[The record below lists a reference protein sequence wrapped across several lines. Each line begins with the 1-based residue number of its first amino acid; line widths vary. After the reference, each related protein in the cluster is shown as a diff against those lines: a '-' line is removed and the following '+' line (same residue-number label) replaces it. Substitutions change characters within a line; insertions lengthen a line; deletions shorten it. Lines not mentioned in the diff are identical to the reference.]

1 MVYNRAYKIILLTFA
16 LLFVCINTNAQ
27 YASEDELKKAADNY
41 FVEQDYIKALP
52 LFSQLLSLYP
62 KDVNYNYKYGTSFFF
77 AKREKDDALKF
88 LKFATSKATVDPKA
102 YFYLGLV
109 YHHNY
114 QFSAAEINYKKFK
127 EKGNPKDVAELGVDR
142 NIEMC
147 KNGLRLLKSMTDIGV
162 LYKKEIKA
170 TEFFRSYDLKGIGGK
185 IIVKPDEFKTKL
197 DIKKNETSLI
207 HLGDQPKMVIFS
219 SYGNDGK
226 TGKDIY
232 RVIKL
237 PNGEWSKPASIGE
250 GINTIFDE
258 DYPFLHPDGK
268 TLYFSSKG
276 YNSMGGYDIF
286 KSELN
291 QETGQWSFPE
301 NLDFPINTPDDDIL
315 FISDIDNELAFFASS
330 RASMQ
335 GELTVYKVQVDAQP
349 SENSIVKGIFIAESN
364 PNLKAATISIVDV
377 EKERTYGV
385 YKTDDKSGDYLLVFP
400 SNGGKYKILVETT
413 DNAPIHSAVIELPVL
428 EGFRALKQELRLVG
442 EGDDEKL
449 VVKNLFDESDE
460 FDITDPL
467 IVENLLK
474 IKAKMDV
481 NITEEELLAKANNK
495 NIASASDY
503 ADLSNEELKSTSVKQ
518 ADKIIEKA
526 KTSRNQANYSYQLA
540 NQKSIKAKELFAQ
553 SRNLEKEAE
562 NESDEG
568 IKQQKLNEAK
578 KAKNKAAG
586 FVNETLAA
594 LNLAKALES
603 EAVERESDVEN
614 VKALKAEISSSID
627 AGNRIG
633 AEEKY
638 AKLEEITEAAYQ
650 NQSVINTEKEL
661 LENKFTEKEI
671 AYNKARNEVIEL
683 TNREI
688 ELNGSIE
695 SIESKIVST
704 TKKND
709 KADLESQLSAL
720 KIDLEDVK
728 YDLGVAKTNESKLK
742 TEYTTIKN
750 NTATAEKVLETVSA
764 SNPKNNVGTIDKLAL
779 SNDVAFFE
787 KEGLVGL
794 YLEEEIDTTLNT
806 NEEETANNET
816 DYNLVEHKDEYSI
829 VNEEGIIKDYNT
841 EFSSALVDAENETN
855 ERQKSLQL
863 AKVNQDWVNAIDEE
877 ITISKKQAEISP
889 DLNEKVK
896 LKSKI
901 EKLNNLKEEKQK
913 QAELQLLIAETL
925 NNSSDENEVA
935 EVNSDSEFNV
945 IDDEGNVTDYEKDFT
960 EELASLDNEDFSAEN
975 KAKKVAVY
983 KNWSNAIE
991 QQVLLE
997 KVALENANEDEKLGI
1012 EQKIAELEAKLQAN
1026 EDSIAQLE
1034 NESSKAIVD
1043 EENLTNTS
1051 TIANPAKYSK
1061 EVVAENGEVLD
1072 YSSTYENEL
1081 NSTDNKELL
1090 TQNWIKAIDEEI
1102 NYRKDQIAAT
1112 TDDDEKAVF
1121 ASRINELN
1129 ALKNEKQEALVDYQ
1143 LAANNTS
1150 NTQDETN
1157 TLLTNPT
1164 KPVITP
1170 VTNPTVYSSSPKDE
1184 KLNVN
1189 YNAEYNYNST
1199 QSNRELATVDK
1210 LKDEAI
1216 NLYAQADEK
1225 TISLVSIK
1233 DIAEREAVITEIN
1246 QIKEEAQAKEVKVA
1260 NVYARTNKAEF
1271 YNNQEVLSK
1280 VRANSIKNSDNATI
1294 AEMLVDESNTYFEQA
1309 INERAKAENA
1319 SSFTSKESSLQ
1330 KAYNLELQALAKQT
1344 NAIIAYSDN
1353 KNIDNVYAEVNENPS
1368 SKSIEN
1374 NTIGSTNNS
1383 NNNNSNI
1390 NIVDNSENVSSTSS
1404 PASKIS
1410 TTPIY
1415 QPLAISLPSHQERI
1429 KGDVI
1434 NKEADELEANAKV
1447 LNDSA
1452 TIVTNKKEQ
1461 EDLVS
1466 QANDL
1471 TDEANKKRTEADVFY
1486 AKATEMET
1494 TEVELVDELNENRNS
1509 LSIEKITKEDEA
1521 IIASISSDE
1530 LATITN
1536 SPDFKKYSEAKQ
1548 SSRRLI
1554 KAAEVDYIQADKFQ
1568 QEAEDEKTLGI
1579 SLNALAAGAQG
1590 DAKIKLEGQLKK
1602 LEAMI
1607 AENEAKANEARKS
1620 ATEKEQI
1627 ALRKTKEAEVIL
1639 VSNNQ
1644 NANKLV
1650 AIEKAKAYDANLL
1663 ANVGSNVRTSN
1674 EVESEELVTNESEEV
1689 VENNI
1694 TETVGNSEVVNEVES
1709 EELAT
1714 NESEEVLANNTTESV
1729 VNNEVVNEIES
1740 EELATNESEEVVE
1753 NNTTETVGNNEVVN
1767 EVESEEI
1774 ATNESEEVVENNTT
1788 ETVGNNEVVN
1798 EVESEEIATNE
1809 SEEVVENNTTKS
1821 VGNNEVVNE
1830 IESEEAVVNSQG
1842 NSSGSNNAT
1851 KQTNVNINEIPK
1863 ILTSPIFVFNGNNKS
1878 EYSNSNPIPGVEI
1891 LPEGLVFKVQ
1901 IGAFRNPIPQDQFK
1915 GFAPIMVE
1923 DAGNGIK
1930 RYTAGFFKTI
1940 NMAVEAKNS
1949 IKSIGYEDAFV
1960 VAFYNGKRI
1969 SINEAKAKLGETVG
1983 DENTVASTNNT
1994 PQNNVNNNN
2003 TNNNQTNNNTLP
2015 LTTTKAP
2022 EVATN
2027 YEEVKDG
2034 VSTDVHKIEGTF
2046 FTIQVGVYSKP
2057 VAADQL
2063 SNVTPLN
2070 SEKTANGLIRY
2081 TSGVYKNLD
2090 DANVAKDRVRGLGI
2104 TDAFVI
2110 AYANGNR
2117 VKVSE
2122 ALEYLK
2128 TPENNS
2134 STSNEE
2140 IENNTTS
2147 SVGNNTIT
2155 NSSENL
2161 PEVNNSTTNIEDEN
2175 SSTSIEANNVTNSP
2189 NEESTSNNTT
2199 VPVIKE
2205 PIDQVKV
2212 GKELNIEFKVLL
2224 GEYEDDIP
2232 VDEAAVYLK
2241 LSGKGM
2247 EIKEV
2252 DGKSR
2257 YTIGAYP
2264 DYPSALD
2271 MQLEMKKEGIRKPQ
2285 VIAFKDGMKI
2295 EVEEALELVKN
2306 NN

>member
-1 MVYNRAYKIILLTFA
+1 MVYKKAYKIILFTFA
-16 LLFVCINTNAQ
+16 ILCFCLNTNAQ
-27 YASEDELKKAADNY
+27 YTSEDELKKVADKY
-41 FVEQDYIKALP
+41 FVEQDYVKALP

-88 LKFATSKATVDPKA
+88 LKFATTKATVDPKA
-102 YFYLGLV
+102 YYYLGLV

-114 QFSAAEINYKKFK
+114 QFSAAEVNYKKFK
-127 EKGNPKDVAELGVDR
+127 EKGNAKDFADLDVAR

-170 TEFFRSYDLKGIGGK
+170 TDFFRSYDLKGIGGK

-197 DIKKNETSLI
+197 DLKKNETSLI

-232 RVIKL
+232 RVVKL
-237 PNGEWSKPASIGE
+237 PNGEWSKPAPIGD
-250 GINTIFDE
+250 GINTNYDE
-258 DYPFLHPDGK
+258 DYPFLHPDGR

-286 KSELN
+286 KSVLN
-291 QETGQWSFPE
+291 PETGQWSFPE

-349 SENSIVKGIFIAESN
+349 AENSIVKGMFLAESN
-364 PNLKAATISIVDV
+364 PRLKSATITIMDA
-377 EKERTYGV
+377 EKERTYGI
-385 YKTDDKSGDYLLVFP
+385 YSTDENGDYLLVFP

-413 DNAPIHSAVIELPVL
+413 DNAPIHSAIIELPVL

-442 EGDDEKL
+442 EGDSEKL

-481 NITEEELLAKANNK
+481 NITEEELLARVNDD

-503 ADLSNEELKSTSVKQ
+503 ADLSDEELKSTSEKQ
-518 ADKIIEKA
+518 ADKIIAKA

-540 NQKSIKAKELFAQ
+540 NIKSAKAKELFTQ

-562 NESDEG
+562 NETDNS
-568 IKQQKLNEAK
+568 IKQQKLIEAK
-578 KAKNKAAG
+578 NAKNKAAG
-586 FVNETLAA
+586 FVNETIAA

-614 VKALKAEISSSID
+614 VKALKADISTLVVS
-627 AGNRIG
+627 GNRSG

-638 AKLEEITEAAYQ
+638 TELEEIAEAAYQ
-650 NQSVINTEKEL
+650 NQSVLNTEKEL
-661 LENKFTEKEI
+661 AENKFTEKEI

-688 ELNGSIE
+688 ELNGNIE
-695 SIESKIVST
+695 NTESKIAT
-704 TKKND
+704 ATKKND

-728 YDLGVAKTNESKLK
+728 YDLGVAKTAESKLK
-742 TEYTTIKN
+742 TEFTAIKN
-750 NTATAEKVLETVSA
+750 NTATAEKVIETVTA
-764 SNPKNNVGTIDKLAL
+764 SNANNNVGTVDKLAL
-779 SNDVAFFE
+779 SNDVAYFE

-794 YLEEEIDTTLNT
+794 YPEEESLVAIDNTT
-806 NEEETANNET
+806 ESETANNET
-816 DYNLVEHKDEYSI
+816 YYNVAEHADEFSI
-829 VNEEGIIKDYNT
+829 VNEEGVIKDYNT
-841 EFSSALVDAENETN
+841 EFSSALVDAESEID
-855 ERQKSLQL
+855 EQQKSLQL

-877 ITISKKQAEISP
+877 IEISKKQAETSQ

-913 QAELQLLIAETL
+913 QAEVHLLVAETL
-925 NNSSDENEVA
+925 NESSNETEIAETSTDEI
-935 EVNSDSEFNV
+935 NV
-945 IDDEGNVTDYEKDFT
+945 INEEGNVTDYEERFNN
-960 EELASLDNEDFSAEN
+960 ELAALENEPVN
-975 KAKKVAVY
+975 NQTNAKKVAVY

-991 QQVLLE
+991 QEVLLE
-997 KVALENANEDEKLGI
+997 KVALENAEGDEKIAIENKVEKLETQLKTNEDL
-1012 EQKIAELEAKLQAN
+1012 IAELE
-1026 EDSIAQLE
+1026 SE
-1034 NESSKAIVD
+1034 NESSTVAANV
-1043 EENLTNTS
+1043 ENITTTTNTVDP
-1051 TIANPAKYSK
+1051 TKYSK

-1072 YSSTYENEL
+1072 YSSTFEDEL
-1081 NSTDNKELL
+1081 TTTENKEAV
-1090 TQNWIKAIDEEI
+1090 TQNWINAIDEEI
-1102 NYRKDQIAAT
+1102 SYREEQISAT
-1112 TDDDEKAVF
+1112 NDEDEKAVF
-1121 ASRINELN
+1121 AARVNELN
-1129 ALKNEKQEALVDYQ
+1129 ALKNEQQEALADYQ
-1143 LAANNTS
+1143 LTANNAENTEEETTVTS
-1150 NTQDETN
+1150 TN
-1157 TLLTNPT
+1157 TT
-1164 KPVITP
+1164 KPVVNNT
-1170 VTNPTVYSSSPKDE
+1170 TNPTVYNSSTKDE

-1189 YNAEYNYNST
+1189 YNADYNYNSA
-1199 QSNRELATVDK
+1199 QSKKELASVNQ

-1216 NLYAQADEK
+1216 NLYTQADEK
-1225 TISLVSIK
+1225 TISLVSID
-1233 DIAEREAVITEIN
+1233 DITERETVIKEIN
-1246 QIKEEAQAKEVKVA
+1246 QLKEQAEAKEVSVA
-1260 NVYARTNKAEF
+1260 KVYAKSNKSEF

-1280 VRANSIKNSDNATI
+1280 VRANSDKNSNNSTI

-1309 INERAKAENA
+1309 IDERSKADNA
-1319 SSFTSKESSLQ
+1319 GSFTAKESALQ

-1344 NAIIAYSDN
+1344 NAIALYGDNQNIEDVYADVN
-1353 KNIDNVYAEVNENPS
+1353 KNPS
-1368 SKSIEN
+1368 TKPIEN
-1374 NTIGSTNNS
+1374 TSTTNNTNNVNNSVNNS
-1383 NNNNSNI
+1383 NTTSNEI
-1390 NIVDNSENVSSTSS
+1390 TNSENNNTTSN
-1404 PASKIS
+1404 PANNFN

-1415 QPLAISLPSHQERI
+1415 QPLAISLPSSQERI
-1429 KGDVI
+1429 KGDLL
-1434 NKEADELEANAKV
+1434 NKEAEQLEQEAKV

-1452 TIVTNKKEQ
+1452 AIVSKKKEKD
-1461 EDLVS
+1461 ELIA
-1466 QANDL
+1466 QANTL
-1471 TDEANKKRTEADVFY
+1471 NETAQRKRAEADVFY
-1486 AKATEMET
+1486 ANADEMQTNEA
-1494 TEVELVDELNENRNS
+1494 ELVDELNENRS
-1509 LSIEKITKEDEA
+1509 KLSNEQFTKEDENA
-1521 IIASISSDE
+1521 IASLSSEE
-1530 LATITN
+1530 LITITN
-1536 SPDFKKYSEAKQ
+1536 STEFKKYAEAKQ

-1554 KAAEVDYIQADKFQ
+1554 KEAEVDYIQADKFE

-1590 DAKIKLEGQLKK
+1590 DAKIKLQGQLKK
-1602 LEAMI
+1602 LETMI
-1607 AENEAKANEARKS
+1607 AENEAKANEARAT
-1620 ATEKEQI
+1620 ATEKEKK
-1627 ALRKTKEAEVIL
+1627 ALRLTKEAEVIL

-1644 NANKLV
+1644 NANKIE
-1650 AIEKAKAYDANLL
+1650 AIEKAKAYDDNLL
-1663 ANVGSNVRTSN
+1663 ANVGTNARITNEVDTEEVASNEVEEEIAANNTTETAENNEIANEVDTEEVASNEVEEEVAANNTTETAENNEVANEVDTEELTRNEVEEEIAANNTIETGENNEIVNEVDTEELTSN
-1674 EVESEELVTNESEEV
+1674 EVEEV
-1689 VENNI
+1689 I
-1694 TETVGNSEVVNEVES
+1694 
-1709 EELAT
+1709 A
-1714 NESEEVLANNTTESV
+1714 
-1729 VNNEVVNEIES
+1729 
-1740 EELATNESEEVVE
+1740 
-1753 NNTTETVGNNEVVN
+1753 NNTTETVDNNEIADEVDTEEVESN
-1767 EVESEEI
+1767 EVEETT
-1774 ATNESEEVVENNTT
+1774 ANNNVTP
-1788 ETVGNNEVVN
+1788 
-1798 EVESEEIATNE
+1798 
-1809 SEEVVENNTTKS
+1809 
-1821 VGNNEVVNE
+1821 
-1830 IESEEAVVNSQG
+1830 
-1842 NSSGSNNAT
+1842 
-1851 KQTNVNINEIPK
+1851 TNVNIDEIPRV
-1863 ILTSPIFVFNGNNKS
+1863 LTAPIFVFNGNNRS
-1878 EYSNSNPIPGVEI
+1878 EYSSSKPIPGVEQ

-1901 IGAFRNPIPQDQFK
+1901 IGAFRNPIPQDHFR

-1949 IKSIGYEDAFV
+1949 IKSIGYDDAFV

-1969 SINEAKAKLGETVG
+1969 SINEARAKLGETVA
-1983 DENTVASTNNT
+1983 DNNTVATANNT
-1994 PQNNVNNNN
+1994 QNTTENSNNTI
-2003 TNNNQTNNNTLP
+2003 TNNNSS
-2015 LTTTKAP
+2015 TTENSSAISNKVP

-2057 VAADQL
+2057 VTADQL

-2081 TSGVYKNLD
+2081 TSGVYKNMD
-2090 DANVAKDRVRGLGI
+2090 DANAAKDRIRTLGI

-2128 TPENNS
+2128 TPENSSS
-2134 STSNEE
+2134 STNTNVENTSSNTTESNVIDESENNTVENTNSTTEENATTTTNSVNETASNEAE
-2140 IENNTTS
+2140 TPANTNLESTTNNTTS
-2147 SVGNNTIT
+2147 NT
-2155 NSSENL
+2155 
-2161 PEVNNSTTNIEDEN
+2161 P
-2175 SSTSIEANNVTNSP
+2175 
-2189 NEESTSNNTT
+2189 
-2199 VPVIKE
+2199 KE
-2205 PIDQVKV
+2205 PIDQVKI
-2212 GKELNIEFKVLL
+2212 GQELNIEFKVLL

-2241 LSGKGM
+2241 LSGQGM

-2271 MQLEMKKEGIRKPQ
+2271 KQLEMKEEGIRKPK
-2285 VIAFKDGMKI
+2285 VIAFKDGTKI

>member
-1 MVYNRAYKIILLTFA
+1 MVYNKAYNIILLTFA
-16 LLFVCINTNAQ
+16 LLLICLNTNAQ

-62 KDVNYNYKYGTSFFF
+62 KDVNYNFKYGTSFFF

-114 QFSAAEINYKKFK
+114 QFSAAEVNYKKFK
-127 EKGNPKDVAELGVDR
+127 EKGNPKDVAELGVER

-197 DIKKNETSLI
+197 DLKRNETSLI

-232 RVIKL
+232 RVVKL
-237 PNGEWSKPASIGE
+237 PNGEWSKPAPIGD
-250 GINTIFDE
+250 GINTNYDE
-258 DYPFLHPDGK
+258 DYPFLHPDGR

-291 QETGQWSFPE
+291 PETGQWSFPE
-301 NLDFPINTPDDDIL
+301 NLDFPINTPDDDVL

-364 PNLKAATISIVDV
+364 PNLKAATISIVDI

-385 YKTDDKSGDYLLVFP
+385 YKTDDKTGDYLLVFP

-413 DNAPIHSAVIELPVL
+413 DNAPIHSAIIELPVL
-428 EGFRALKQELRLVG
+428 DGFRALKQELRLVG
-442 EGDDEKL
+442 EGDNEKL

-481 NITEEELLAKANNK
+481 NITEEELLARVNNK
-495 NIASASDY
+495 NSTSASDY

-526 KTSRNQANYSYQLA
+526 KISRNQANYSYQLA
-540 NQKSIKAKELFAQ
+540 NQKSIKAKELFTQ

-562 NESDEG
+562 NETDNT
-568 IKQQKLNEAK
+568 IKQQRLIEAK
-578 KAKNKAAG
+578 NAKNKAAG
-586 FVNETLAA
+586 FVNETIVA
-594 LNLAKALES
+594 LNLAKVLES

-614 VKALKAEISSSID
+614 VKILKAEISSLINE
-627 AGNRIG
+627 GNRSG
-633 AEEKY
+633 AEEKFV
-638 AKLEEITEAAYQ
+638 KLEEIAEAAYQ
-650 NQSVINTEKEL
+650 NQSAINTEKEL
-661 LENKFTEKEI
+661 AENKFTEKEI
-671 AYNKARNEVIEL
+671 AYNKARNEVITL

-688 ELNGSIE
+688 ELNGAIE
-695 SIESKIVST
+695 STESKIAIT

-728 YDLGVAKTNESKLK
+728 YDLGVAKTKETKIK
-742 TEYTTIKN
+742 TEFIAIKN
-750 NTATAEKVLETVSA
+750 STAIAEKVIETVNA
-764 SNPKNNVGTIDKLAL
+764 SNSKNNVGAIDKLTL
-779 SNDVAFFE
+779 SNDVAYFE

-794 YLEEEIDTTLNT
+794 YPEEDINTTINRSETEI
-806 NEEETANNET
+806 ASNET
-816 DYNLVEHKDEYSI
+816 DYNLAEHADEYSI
-829 VNEEGIIKDYNT
+829 INEEGVIKDYNT

-877 ITISKKQAEISP
+877 IEISRKQAETSQ

-913 QAELQLLIAETL
+913 QAEVQLLIAETL
-925 NNSSDENEVA
+925 NESPNETEIVETNTE
-935 EVNSDSEFNV
+935 EVNV
-945 IDDEGNVTDYEKDFT
+945 INEEGNVTDYEEEFT
-960 EELASLDNEDFSAEN
+960 NELAALENEPVN
-975 KAKKVAVY
+975 NQTNAKKVAVY
-983 KNWSNAIE
+983 KNWSNTIEQEILLQKIALNNAEGDEKIAIE
-991 QQVLLE
+991 N
-997 KVALENANEDEKLGI
+997 KVNKLQTQLKANEEL
-1012 EQKIAELEAKLQAN
+1012 IAELE
-1026 EDSIAQLE
+1026 SE
-1034 NESSKAIVD
+1034 NESSSTVAANVKNNTSI
-1043 EENLTNTS
+1043 TNTVDPS
-1051 TIANPAKYSK
+1051 KYSK

-1072 YSSTYENEL
+1072 YSSAYENEL
-1081 NSTDNKELL
+1081 NSTENKELI
-1090 TQNWIKAIDEEI
+1090 TQNYIKSIDEEI
-1102 NYRKDQIAAT
+1102 SYREEQILAT
-1112 TDDDEKAVF
+1112 NDEDEKAVF
-1121 ASRINELN
+1121 ASRIKELN
-1129 ALKNEKQEALVDYQ
+1129 ALKNEKQEELADYQ
-1143 LAANNTS
+1143 LVVNNSENKEEDVILTKTSQPIINNT
-1150 NTQDETN
+1150 
-1157 TLLTNPT
+1157 
-1164 KPVITP
+1164 
-1170 VTNPTVYSSSPKDE
+1170 TNPTVYKSSPKDE
-1184 KLNVN
+1184 KLNLN
-1189 YNAEYNYNST
+1189 YNADYKYNSI
-1199 QSNRELATVDK
+1199 QSNKELAAVNQ

-1225 TISLVSIK
+1225 TISLVSID
-1233 DIAEREAVITEIN
+1233 DIAEREAVIKEIN
-1246 QIKEEAQAKEVKVA
+1246 QLKEQAQAKEVSVA
-1260 NVYARTNKAEF
+1260 KIYAKSNKSEF

-1280 VRANSIKNSDNATI
+1280 VRANSNKNSDNATI
-1294 AEMLVDESNTYFEQA
+1294 AEMLMDESNTYFEQA
-1309 INERAKAENA
+1309 VKERTKVENA
-1319 SSFTSKESSLQ
+1319 SSFTSKETSLQ

-1344 NAIIAYSDN
+1344 SAIIAYSDN
-1353 KNIDNVYAEVNENPS
+1353 KNIDNVYAEVNENLS
-1368 SKSIEN
+1368 SKPIEN
-1374 NTIGSTNNS
+1374 TTTTT
-1383 NNNNSNI
+1383 NNNSNSNI
-1390 NIVDNSENVSSTSS
+1390 NVVGNSENVASTSNS
-1404 PASKIS
+1404 GSKIS
-1410 TTPIY
+1410 ATPIY
-1415 QPLAISLPSHQERI
+1415 QPLAISLPSNQERK
-1429 KGDVI
+1429 KGDALI
-1434 NKEADELEANAKV
+1434 KQADELEANAKV
-1447 LNDSA
+1447 LIDSA
-1452 TIVTNKKEQ
+1452 TLVTKKKEKD
-1461 EDLVS
+1461 DLTN
-1466 QANDL
+1466 QANTL
-1471 TDEANKKRTEADVFY
+1471 TEEAQRKRNEADVIY
-1486 AKATEMET
+1486 ANANEMQAN
-1494 TEVELVDELNENRNS
+1494 EVELIDELNENRS
-1509 LSIEKITKEDEA
+1509 KLSNEQITKEDENV
-1521 IIASISSDE
+1521 IASLSKEE
-1530 LATITN
+1530 LTSITN
-1536 SPDFKKYSEAKQ
+1536 STDFKNYVEAKQ
-1548 SSRRLI
+1548 TSRRLI
-1554 KAAEVDYIQADKFQ
+1554 KEAEVDYIQADKFQ

-1590 DAKIKLEGQLKK
+1590 DAKIKLQGQLKK
-1602 LEAMI
+1602 LETMI
-1607 AENEAKANEARKS
+1607 AENETKANKARKS

-1639 VSNNQ
+1639 VSNEQ
-1644 NANKLV
+1644 NADKIK
-1650 AIEKAKAYDANLL
+1650 AIEKAKAYDDNLL
-1663 ANVGSNVRTSN
+1663 ANVGANART
-1674 EVESEELVTNESEEV
+1674 T
-1689 VENNI
+1689 
-1694 TETVGNSEVVNEVES
+1694 NEVES

-1714 NESEEVLANNTTESV
+1714 NEVEEVVANNTTETAE
-1729 VNNEVVNEIES
+1729 NNEVTNELES
-1740 EELATNESEEVVE
+1740 EEIAMNKVEEVVA
-1753 NNTTETVGNNEVVN
+1753 NNTTETVENNNEVNNKIETEETATNEIEEVVANNTNETVESNETTNEYETEEVATN
-1767 EVESEEI
+1767 EVENS
-1774 ATNESEEVVENNTT
+1774 TNNF
-1788 ETVGNNEVVN
+1788 
-1798 EVESEEIATNE
+1798 IP
-1809 SEEVVENNTTKS
+1809 
-1821 VGNNEVVNE
+1821 
-1830 IESEEAVVNSQG
+1830 
-1842 NSSGSNNAT
+1842 
-1851 KQTNVNINEIPK
+1851 TNVNINEIPK
-1863 ILTSPIFVFNGNNKS
+1863 VLTSPIFVFNGNNQS
-1878 EYSNSNPIPGVEI
+1878 EYSNSNPIPGVEK

-1901 IGAFRNPIPQDQFK
+1901 IGAFRNPIPQDHFK

-1949 IKSIGYEDAFV
+1949 IKSIGYNDAFV

-1969 SINEAKAKLGETVG
+1969 SINEARAKLGETVE
-1983 DENTVASTNNT
+1983 DNNTVAAITNST
-1994 PQNNVNNNN
+1994 QKNNN
-2003 TNNNQTNNNTLP
+2003 TTNNISNENNSTP
-2015 LTTTKAP
+2015 VTNTKAP

-2027 YEEVKDG
+2027 YEEVNDG

-2057 VAADQL
+2057 VTADQL

-2070 SEKTANGLIRY
+2070 SEKIANGLIRY
-2081 TSGVYKNLD
+2081 TSGVYKNMD
-2090 DANVAKDRVRGLGI
+2090 DANAAKDRIRTLGI

-2128 TPENNS
+2128 TPENSSSSTNTEVENNS
-2134 STSNEE
+2134 SNTTESNVVNEY
-2140 IENNTTS
+2140 ENNTT
-2147 SVGNNTIT
+2147 NNTV
-2155 NSSENL
+2155 ENT
-2161 PEVNNSTTNIEDEN
+2161 NNSIEEDN
-2175 SSTSIEANNVTNSP
+2175 TPTSTETNNVTTNTV
-2189 NEESTSNNTT
+2189 EESVNNTT
-2199 VPVIKE
+2199 APVAKE
-2205 PIDQVKV
+2205 PIDQVKI

-2224 GEYEDDIP
+2224 GEYEEDIP

-2241 LSGKGM
+2241 LSGQGM

-2257 YTIGAYP
+2257 YLIGAYP

-2271 MQLEMKKEGIRKPQ
+2271 KQLEMKEEGIRKPK
-2285 VIAFKDGMKI
+2285 VIAFKDGTKI